1 MQDIIT
7 EYVLWKVN
15 YYFLSVIGVSFIA
28 GIFLI
33 LLILKRKPTL
43 RRELWTKYIVYLAIV
58 GVSSILLLS
67 PWRIWFLVAISGIG
81 LVELFYSRRGKPDT
95 NAFAYGYL
103 LYCLLCS
110 GMLIFSSMTNYELFW
125 LYALIVLFDGFSQL
139 AGLLFGRE
147 KLAPNI
153 SPNKTIEGFSGGVF
167 AVFVAL
173 SFRDISNHE
182 ANWLLHLIITVLI
195 SIVGLI
201 GDLLASKW
209 KRMAGVKDFSNL
221 LPAHGGILDRF
232 DSFIGASGIL
242 GLIAGVI
249 EFFMK

>member
-1 MQDIIT
+1 MQDSMT

-15 YYFLSVIGVSFIA
+15 YYFLSVVGASFIA

-33 LLILKRKPTL
+33 LLILKRKPIL
-43 RRELWTKYIVYLAIV
+43 KRELWTKYIVYLAIV
-58 GVSSILLLS
+58 GISSILLIS

-103 LYCLLCS
+103 LYCFLCS
-110 GMLIFSSMTNYELFW
+110 GMLIFASMSEYELFW

-139 AGLLFGRE
+139 AGLLFGKH
-147 KLAPNI
+147 KLAPRV
-153 SPNKTIEGFSGGVF
+153 SPSKTIEGFAGGF
-167 AVFVAL
+167 IAVFVAL
-173 SFRDISNHE
+173 FIRGIDSYDID
-182 ANWLLHLIITVLI
+182 WLVLLAATSVI
-195 SIVGLI
+195 SAVALA

-242 GLIAGVI
+242 GLVGGVI
-249 EFFMK
+249 EYFLK

>member
-1 MQDIIT
+1 MQDSMT
-7 EYVLWKVN
+7 EYVLRQIN

-28 GIFLI
+28 GIFLL
-33 LLILKRKPTL
+33 LLILKRKPAL

-58 GVSSILLLS
+58 GVCSILLIS
-67 PWRIWFLVAISGIG
+67 PWHTWFLIAVSGIG
-81 LVELFYSRRGKPDT
+81 LVELFYSRRGKSDT

-110 GMLIFSSMTNYELFW
+110 GMLIFSSMTKYELFW

-139 AGLLFGRE
+139 TGLLFGKH
-147 KLAPNI
+147 KLAPRI
-153 SPNKTIEGFSGGVF
+153 SPAKTIEGFAGGF
-167 AVFVAL
+167 IAVFVAL
-173 SFRDISNHE
+173 LIRGINSYDIDWL
-182 ANWLLHLIITVLI
+182 WLLAGTSV
-195 SIVGLI
+195 VCVTALI

-232 DSFIGASGIL
+232 DSFIGAAGIL
-242 GLIAGVI
+242 GLTAGVI